1 MIVDLYPEQDDKVP
15 AGRYFDQ
22 AVLVRQRE
30 YLARRAAVL
39 AMNDEL
45 ASLGMVID
53 QETGKVS
60 FAR

>member
-1 MIVDLYPEQDDKVP
+1 MIVDLHPELDERVP

-22 AVLVRQRE
+22 TVLVRQSE
-30 YLARRAAVL
+30 FLARRAAVL

-53 QETGKVS
+53 QQTGKVS